1 MADGGA
7 AIPSSSAGPDGG
19 PYGGGLER
27 LIEIGLAL
35 SAERNHDRLTER
47 ILLEAID
54 ITKADGGT
62 LYLRTDDNSLK
73 FVIVRNGTLKIAMG
87 GTTGV
92 PINFPPLRMYNAETG
107 APNHNN
113 VATHVAL
120 TGKPINIE
128 DAYTAEG
135 FDFSG
140 TKKFDQGTGYRSKSF
155 LTIPLKNYGD
165 EVIGVLQLINA
176 TDGAGTVIAFSK
188 DVQRL
193 VEALASQAAV
203 AIDNQQLIE
212 AQKALMDSLIKVMA
226 HAIDAKSPY
235 TGGHCQ
241 RVPELTKMLA
251 IKAHEATDGPFKDF
265 KLDETQWYELHVAAW
280 LHDIGKVTTPE
291 YVVDKATKLQ
301 TIYDRVH
308 EVRMRFEVLRR
319 DAEIKMLKA
328 IAKGK
333 NARVERKKFKQRCAE
348 LDAQWKFVAE
358 SNIGGEFMS
367 KDKQDKIREI
377 AKQRWYR
384 HFDRKLG
391 LAWAEGKLLED
402 TPPPAEGFEYL
413 LADLPE
419 HARAEYHLGEVLNLC
434 IARGTLNDDER
445 KKINDHIVL
454 TIDMLKE
461 LPFPKHLKAVPE
473 YAGGHHEKMDGTG
486 YPNRLRGEQMS
497 VPARIMAIADIFEA
511 LTAADRP
518 YKKAKT
524 LSESVKILYF
534 MKKDKHVD
542 PDLFELFLS
551 SGAYKDYA
559 EQFLRPEQVDVVNID
574 QYLDSK
580 KPPPP
585 PQPQQAPA
593 KAAE

>member
-7 AIPSSSAGPDGG
+7 NFSTGSGEPNDGMS
-19 PYGGGLER
+19 GLER

-62 LYLRTDDNSLK
+62 LYLKTEEETLK
-73 FVIVRNGTLKIAMG
+73 FINVRNGTLKIAMG

-92 PINFPPLRMYNAETG
+92 PINFPPLKMYNPETKQ
-107 APNHNN
+107 PNHNN
-113 VATHVAL
+113 VATYVAL
-120 TGKPINIE
+120 TGKTINIA
-128 DAYTAEG
+128 DAYEAEG

-140 TKKFDQGTGYRSKSF
+140 TKKFDQSTGYRSKSF
-155 LTIPLKNYGD
+155 LTIPLKNYSD
-165 EVIGVLQLINA
+165 AVIGVLQLINA
-176 TDGAGTVIAFSK
+176 TDGKGTIIPYSPQI
-188 DVQRL
+188 QRMI
-193 VEALASQAAV
+193 EALASQAAV

-251 IKAHEATDGPFKDF
+251 QKAIESDDPAFANFELSEAD
-265 KLDETQWYELHVAAW
+265 WYELHVAAW

-291 YVVDKATKLQ
+291 FVVDKATKLQ
-301 TIYDRVH
+301 TIYDRIH

-333 NARVERKKFKQRCAE
+333 SARVERKKFKERCVE
-348 LDAQWKFVAE
+348 LDAQWKFIADA
-358 SNIGGEFMS
+358 NIGGEFMS
-367 KDKQDKIREI
+367 KEKQDKVKEI
-377 AKQRWYR
+377 GAQQWYR
-384 HFDRKLG
+384 HYDRKLG
-391 LAWAEGKLLED
+391 LAWAETKLFEKA
-402 TPPPAEGFEYL
+402 PPADEGFECV
-413 LADLPE
+413 LADLPG
-419 HARAEYHLGEVLNLC
+419 HSQGEYNLGEILNMC

-445 KKINDHIVL
+445 RKINDHIVL

-461 LPFPKHLKAVPE
+461 LPFPKHMRRVPE

-486 YPNRLRGEQMS
+486 YPNKLRGDQMS
-497 VPARIMAIADIFEA
+497 LPARIMAIADIFEA

-524 LSESVKILYF
+524 LSDSVKILYF

-542 PDLFELFLS
+542 ADLFELFLS

-559 EQFLRPEQVDVVNID
+559 EQFLRPEQVDVVNIE

-580 KPPPP
+580 KTPPAP
-585 PQPQQAPA
+585 PQPQAQAA
-593 KAAE
+593 Q

>member
-7 AIPSSSAGPDGG
+7 NFASDPGTPREESS
-19 PYGGGLER
+19 GLER
-27 LIEIGLAL
+27 LIDIGLAL

-54 ITKADGGT
+54 IAKADGGT
-62 LYLRTDDNSLK
+62 LYLKTEDDTLK
-73 FVIVRNGTLKIAMG
+73 FINVRNGTLKIAMG

-92 PINFPPLRMYNAETG
+92 PINFPPLKMYNPETKQ
-107 APNHNN
+107 PNHNN
-113 VATHVAL
+113 VATYVAL
-120 TGKPINIE
+120 TGKAINIE
-128 DAYTAEG
+128 DAYEAEG

-140 TKKFDQGTGYRSKSF
+140 TKKFDQSTGYRSKSF
-155 LTIPLKNYGD
+155 LTIPLKNYS
-165 EVIGVLQLINA
+165 ESVTGVLQLINA
-176 TDGAGTVIAFSK
+176 TDGKGTIITFSK

-193 VEALASQAAV
+193 VGALASQAAV

-251 IKAHEATDGPFKDF
+251 QKAVESSDPPFKDF
-265 KLDETQWYELHVAAW
+265 ALSEADWYELHVAAW

-291 YVVDKATKLQ
+291 SVVDKATKLQ
-301 TIYDRVH
+301 TIYDRIH

-319 DAEIKMLKA
+319 DAEIKMLKS

-333 NARVERKKFKQRCAE
+333 SARVERKKFKERCAE
-348 LDAQWKFVAE
+348 LDAQWKFIAE
-358 SNIGGEFMS
+358 SNLGGEFMS
-367 KDKQDKIREI
+367 KDKQDKVKEI
-377 AKQRWYR
+377 AAQKWYR
-384 HFDRKLG
+384 YLDRKLG
-391 LAWAEGKLLED
+391 LAWAETKLFEAA
-402 TPPPAEGFEYL
+402 PPAAEGWEQL

-419 HARAEYHLGEVLNLC
+419 HSVAEYNLGEILNMC

-445 KKINDHIVL
+445 RKINDHIVL

-461 LPFPKHLKAVPE
+461 LPFPKHMRRVPE

-486 YPNRLRGEQMS
+486 YPNKLKAEQMS
-497 VPARIMAIADIFEA
+497 LPARIMAIADIFEA

-534 MKKDKHVD
+534 MKKDRHVD
-542 PDLFELFLS
+542 PELFELFLS
-551 SGAYKDYA
+551 TGTYKDYA
-559 EQFLRPEQVDVVNID
+559 EQFLRPEQVDSVNID

-580 KPPPP
+580 KAPPAPPP
-585 PQPQQAPA
+585 PQPQAQ
-593 KAAE
+593 AAE